1 MTEKTMGMKEAE
13 TAMTE
18 APQDTRFVASY
29 LHSATTFRFLNQWV
43 TVMFMWE
50 GISISILVR

>member
-1 MTEKTMGMKEAE
+1 MGMKEVE

-29 LHSATTFRFLNQWV
+29 LHLATTFRFLNQWV
-43 TVMFMWE
+43 TVMFM
-50 GISISILVR
+50 